1 MPASDI
7 RYLLL
12 GPMEVSVD
20 GQAVHLTGRQ
30 RTLLATLLLEPGRV
44 VPVERLATWLWG
56 ERLPPSSG
64 PRIRA
69 LVAEVRRAL
78 GPLGPSVILTRSPGY
93 LARVGPG
100 ELDLAEFTALV
111 EGARRAGAEALPS
124 YDRALAMWR
133 GEPFPDLTGLAAQT
147 ERSRLAE
154 LRVEAAE
161 RRAEL
166 LLEQGHGEDV
176 VAELRRLVSEQPLR
190 ERPHRLLMRALHLGD
205 RLPEA
210 LAVYRDLHSR
220 LVRELGVEPGRELRD
235 LHQRLLKDEVRPR
248 KVQTPHQVPHGL
260 TRFVGRA
267 EALRRLDASH
277 RVAVVGPAGVGKTAL
292 VVHWAHRAAG
302 RFPDGQLFIDMRG
315 FGPAGPRSLPEALTL
330 LLQGLG
336 LTPADIPVDVDA
348 QIALYRT
355 HLADRRVLVV
365 LDDVADP
372 RQVRELLAAPPG
384 CRIVITSRDR
394 LSGLVAVDGVE
405 RVALDVLD
413 DDEALRL
420 LDEAVGPARARRDPD
435 AAAELV
441 RLCGRLPLALSIAGS
456 WIGEYGH
463 RTVGDCVHRLTARGR
478 MTGLR
483 VDGDENVALRAAL
496 DASNEALPADAQ
508 RMFRLL
514 GLVPGTGVS
523 VAAAAALA
531 GTSEARAEELLGTVA
546 RIHLVE
552 ESGPGRFAA
561 HDLVLEYAGQR
572 SRELDAPAER
582 AAAVRRLLDHYLHL
596 LVAATE
602 ACGFQTPQVPRGE
615 GRSFGDPAEAAAWF
629 DGEWQNLAAAVSHA
643 ATHGPRQYAWL
654 LVEAAQELLHHQAA
668 LGERLRVAGI
678 GLEAAQQ
685 EQDLRGQAAMHL
697 VLGTT
702 RWRMADLKS
711 ALWESERAL
720 TLSRQAGWEQGEAMA
735 LLACG
740 VTLKRL
746 GQPDRA
752 IPHYR
757 RAVALHRASGN
768 AHGEVRGLGNLA
780 SAYIL
785 LARLEQAEECLHAV
799 LPLARESGDRHIQ
812 ALTLVNLGLVR
823 QQQARFAE
831 AMEALEEAL
840 AVSRAAGLRYA
851 EGVAHE
857 TAGMVHCDA
866 GRHEQAIS
874 AFTTALDIAAAVEN
888 HDSQLASLLGLA
900 EAHLRLG
907 RVDSAFGHLGT
918 ARLFAEESGM
928 STGQVLL
935 GLARAEYLVRNFGKA
950 HELAG
955 HSLSLSEKHSPL
967 DVPRLHALL
976 AAVHL
981 AEGSGGVSVRAAQQA
996 ANLAARSGQRL
1007 EQARAL
1013 LILGHARQLAGDP
1026 QSARRSWRQAHE
1038 LFTAIG
1044 TPEALL
1050 TAPLLE

>member
-1 MPASDI
+1 MPAPDV

-12 GPMEVSVD
+12 GPLEVSVS
-20 GQAVHLTGRQ
+20 GRAVHLTGRQ
-30 RTLLATLLLEPGRV
+30 RALLATLLLEPGRV
-44 VPVERLATWLWG
+44 VPAGRLATWLWG
-56 ERLPPSSG
+56 ESPPPTSA

-78 GPLGPSVILTRSPGY
+78 GPLGQSIILTRSPGY
-93 LARVGPG
+93 LAEVGPG
-100 ELDLAEFTALV
+100 ELDVAEFTDLV
-111 EGARRAGAEALPS
+111 ERARRAGAEAVPI

-147 ERSRLAE
+147 ERSRLVE

-166 LLEQGHGEDV
+166 LLERGHGEDV
-176 VAELRRLVSEQPLR
+176 VAGLRKLVAEQPLR
-190 ERPHRLLMRALHLGD
+190 ERPHELLMRALHLGD

-210 LAVYRDLHSR
+210 LAVYRDLRNR
-220 LVRELGVEPGRELRD
+220 LVRELGVEPCRELRD
-235 LHQRLLKDEVRPR
+235 LHQRLLTDEGRPR
-248 KVQTPHQVPHGL
+248 RTQTPHQLPHGL
-260 TRFVGRA
+260 PRFVGRT
-267 EALRRLDASH
+267 EALRRLDAAH

-292 VVHWAHRAAG
+292 VLHWAHRAAE

-315 FGPAGPRSLPEALTL
+315 FGPAEPRSLPETLTL

-336 LTPADIPVDVDA
+336 LTAADIPVDVDA
-348 QIALYRT
+348 QTALYRT
-355 HLADRRVLVV
+355 RLAGRRVLVV

-405 RVALDVLD
+405 RIALDVLD
-413 DDEALRL
+413 EDEALRL
-420 LDEAVGPARARRDPD
+420 LTQTVGADRARHDPD

-441 RLCGRLPLALSIAGS
+441 RLCGRLPLALSIAAS
-456 WIGEYGH
+456 WVGEYVH

-483 VDGDENVALRAAL
+483 VDGDENVAVRAAL

-514 GLVPGTGVS
+514 GLAPGAEIS

-531 GTSEARAEELLGTVA
+531 GTSDTRAEELLGTVA

-572 SRELDAPAER
+572 SLEADAPAER
-582 AAAVRRLLDHYLHL
+582 EAALRRLLDHYLRL

-602 ACGFQTPQVPRGE
+602 ACGFQTPRSPRGE
-615 GRSFGDPAEAAAWF
+615 GPPFSDPAEAAAWF

-643 ATHGPRQYAWL
+643 AAHGPRPYAWL
-654 LVEAAQELLHHQAA
+654 LVEAAQELLHHRAT

-678 GLEAAQQ
+678 GLNAAQQ

-702 RWRMADLKS
+702 RWRMADLKA

-720 TLSRQAGWEQGEAMA
+720 ALSRQAGWEQGEAMA

-746 GQPDRA
+746 GQPEQA
-752 IPHYR
+752 IPHYL
-757 RAVALHRASGN
+757 RAVALHRASGD
-768 AHGEVRGLGNLA
+768 AHGEIRGLGNLA

-785 LARLEQAEECLHAV
+785 LARLERAEECLHAV

-812 ALTLVNLGLVR
+812 SLTLVNLGLVR

-831 AMEALEEAL
+831 ATEALEEAL
-840 AVSRAAGLRYA
+840 TVSRAAGLRYA
-851 EGVAHE
+851 EGVAQE
-857 TAGMVHCDA
+857 TAGMVHCAA

-874 AFTTALDIAAAVEN
+874 AFTAALDIAVSVEN
-888 HDSQLASLLGLA
+888 GDSQLAALLGLA
-900 EAHLRLG
+900 ESELRLG
-907 RVDSAFGHLGT
+907 RLDSAFGHLGT
-918 ARLFAEESGM
+918 ARRFAEESGM

-935 GLARAEYLVRNFGKA
+935 GLARAEYVVRNYDKA
-950 HELAG
+950 RELAG
-955 HSLSLSEKHSPL
+955 RSLSLSQNHSPL

-976 AAVHL
+976 AAIHL
-981 AEGSGGVSVRAAQQA
+981 AQDAGEESIRAAEQA
-996 ANLAARSGQRL
+996 ADLAARSGQRL

-1013 LILGHARQLAGDP
+1013 LILGHARQLAAD
-1026 QSARRSWRQAHE
+1026 QESARRSWQQAHE
-1038 LFTAIG
+1038 LFTVIG
-1044 TPEALL
+1044 TPEAHL
-1050 TAPLLE
+1050 TASLLR

>member
-1 MPASDI
+1 
-7 RYLLL
+7 
-12 GPMEVSVD
+12 MEVSVS
-20 GQAVHLTGRQ
+20 GQALHLTGRQ
-30 RTLLATLLLEPGRV
+30 RALLATLLLEPERV
-44 VPVERLATWLWG
+44 VPMERLATSLWG
-56 ERLPPSSG
+56 ERPPPSSAA
-64 PRIRA
+64 RIRA
-69 LVAEVRRAL
+69 LIAEVRRAL
-78 GPLGPSVILTRSPGY
+78 GPLGQSIILTRSPGY

-100 ELDLAEFTALV
+100 ELDIAEFTALV
-111 EGARRAGAEALPS
+111 ERARRAGAEAAPA

-147 ERSRLAE
+147 ERSRLTE

-161 RRAEL
+161 RRAEI
-166 LLEQGHGEDV
+166 LLERGHGEDV
-176 VAELRRLVSEQPLR
+176 VAELRKLVAEQPLR
-190 ERPHRLLMRALHLGD
+190 ERPHGLLMRALHLGD

-210 LAVYRDLHSR
+210 LTVYRDLHKR
-220 LVRELGVEPGRELRD
+220 LVRELGIEPCQELRD
-235 LHQRLLKDEVRPR
+235 LHQRLLKDEVRPQR
-248 KVQTPHQVPHGL
+248 VQTPHQLPHGL
-260 TRFVGRA
+260 TRFAGRA
-267 EALRRLDASH
+267 EALRRLDASS

-292 VVHWAHRAAG
+292 VVHWAHRAAE

-336 LTPADIPVDVDA
+336 LTSADIPVDVDA

-355 HLADRRVLVV
+355 RLTGRRVLVV
-365 LDDVADP
+365 LDDVSDP

-405 RVALDVLD
+405 RIALDVLD
-413 DDEALRL
+413 EDEALHL
-420 LDEAVGPARARRDPD
+420 LTQAVGPARARRDPD
-435 AAAELV
+435 AATELV
-441 RLCGRLPLALSIAGS
+441 RLCGRLPLALSIATS

-483 VDGDENVALRAAL
+483 VDGDENVAVRAAL

-514 GLVPGTGVS
+514 GLVPGTEIS

-531 GTSEARAEELLGTVA
+531 GTSDTRAEELLATVA

-552 ESGPGRFAA
+552 ESGSGRFAA

-572 SRELDAPAER
+572 SREADAPAER
-582 AAAVRRLLDHYLHL
+582 EAAVRRLLDHYLHL
-596 LVAATE
+596 LIAATE
-602 ACGFQTPQVPRGE
+602 ACGFQTPRLPRGE
-615 GRSFGDPAEAAAWF
+615 GRPFSDPAEAAAWF
-629 DGEWQNLAAAVSHA
+629 DGEWQNLAAAVSRA

-654 LVEAAQELLHHQAA
+654 LVEGAQELLHHRAT

-678 GLEAAQQ
+678 GLDAAQQ

-702 RWRMADLKS
+702 RWRMADLKA

-720 TLSRQAGWEQGEAMA
+720 ALSRQAGWEQGEAMA

-746 GQPDRA
+746 GQPGRA

-757 RAVALHRASGN
+757 RAVALHHGSGN

-785 LARLEQAEECLHAV
+785 LGRLEQAEECLHAV

-812 ALTLVNLGLVR
+812 SLTLVNLGLVH

-831 AMEALEEAL
+831 AMEVLEEAL

-874 AFTTALDIAAAVEN
+874 AFTTAVDIAVSVEN
-888 HDSQLASLLGLA
+888 RSSKLASLLGLA
-900 EAHLRLG
+900 ESELRLG
-907 RVDSAFGHLGT
+907 RVDSALGHLDS
-918 ARLFAEESGM
+918 ACRFAEEPDTN
-928 STGQVLL
+928 TGQVLL
-935 GLARAEYLVRNFGKA
+935 GLARAEYLVRNYDKA
-950 HELAG
+950 RELASR
-955 HSLSLSEKHSPL
+955 SLSLSKNHSPL

-976 AAVHL
+976 AAIHL
-981 AEGSGGVSVRAAQQA
+981 AQDAGEESVRAAKQA
-996 ANLAARSGQRL
+996 ADLAARSGQRL

-1013 LILGHARQLAGDP
+1013 LILGHARHLADDHP
-1026 QSARRSWRQAHE
+1026 SARKSWQRAHD

-1044 TPEALL
+1044 TPEAHL
-1050 TAPLLE
+1050 TASLLK